1 MHERDDVRTLIFSGG
16 EMAHGQPHSLGS
28 LMIARG
34 EPLESALKILTL
46 AVRIAIAWTL
56 LSLLLVAFW
65 VVLLTVGRRFGSRT
79 ASKPPAQEERQPSAE
94 VRAISVDFGDDYRSS
109 GEALVHNDPD
119 GTTGRDA
126 IVLVAGMPSARKR

>member
-79 ASKPPAQEERQPSAE
+79 ASKPPAQEERQSSAE
-94 VRAISVDFGDDYRSS
+94 IRAIYAEFGDDYRVSD
-109 GEALVHNDPD
+109 EAPVHNEPD
-119 GTTGRDA
+119 ETTGVDVMVV
-126 IVLVAGMPSARKR
+126 IDVMPPVRKR